1 MIADT
6 KSWAWS
12 KSVNMCEEM
21 RTNCRAV
28 ERSSV
33 RRACVVALMA
43 LCPVV
48 LSGGNAATR
57 QETPRQK
64 QSASTDAP
72 SGLGRLTFESTCAS
86 CHGLDGRGG
95 ERGPD
100 IASRAEVLR
109 LSDRDMLQV
118 LRDGIPAAGMP
129 AFGFLGSAK
138 LRAVL
143 GYLRTLQGKGSTAT
157 ISGDPQNGER
167 LFFGE
172 ARCAE
177 CHMVRGKGGF
187 LSSDLS
193 AYAAH
198 LAASEIRS
206 AISNPGGNSSEPR
219 TLVTATLRDG
229 RVMEG
234 LVRNEDNF
242 SLQLQSVDG
251 TFHFLQTSDIA
262 KVEPHTQPLMP
273 ADYGATLT
281 PAQLDDLAGY
291 LMSVA
296 RQTEAQ
302 SHADAEPEDD

>member
-1 MIADT
+1 MIPDA
-6 KSWAWS
+6 KSRALP
-12 KSVNMCEEM
+12 KSVNVREEM
-21 RTNCRAV
+21 CTNCSAAG
-28 ERSSV
+28 RSSV

-48 LSGGNAATR
+48 LSGGNATTR

-64 QSASTDAP
+64 QGASTDSP

-100 IASRAEVLR
+100 IASRAGVLR
-109 LSDRDMLQV
+109 LSDRDILQV
-118 LRDGIPAAGMP
+118 LRDGNPAAGMP

-138 LRAVL
+138 LSALL

-157 ISGDPQNGER
+157 ISGDPQKGER

-172 ARCAE
+172 ARCSE

-193 AYAAH
+193 AYAAN

-206 AISNPGGNSSEPR
+206 AISNPGGDSSEPR
-219 TLVTATLRDG
+219 TLVTVTLRDG

-234 LVRNEDNF
+234 IVRNEDNF

-251 TFHFLQTSDIA
+251 TFHFLQKSDIA
-262 KVEPHTQPLMP
+262 KVEPHTKPLMP
-273 ADYGATLT
+273 ADYGSTLT

-296 RQTEAQ
+296 QQTKSQ
-302 SHADAEPEDD
+302 SHADSEPVDD